1 MPIFQ
6 GRLITCLILS
16 AFSATTWADNVLV
29 NTTADITADDTS
41 CSIREAISYLNS
53 KNSKKATID
62 EEIAIISGSSLTFIV
77 ETNQVTAE
85 LKAEK
90 AKAIPNLAE
99 IARLE
104 AKLKASN
111 DKFDASLLALNTNLQ
126 TQENDLTLE
135 KGKVSPDAKKIQSI
149 NDNIAA
155 LKVKIKAQ
163 QDAKTLKE
171 KELQDYRDKGVNG
184 CKSASS
190 DSVEIVQLQ
199 KSTTPYEK

>member
-16 AFSATTWADNVLV
+16 AFSATTWADSVLV

-111 DKFDASLLALNTNLQ
+111 DKFGLIDTCVMS
-126 TQENDLTLE
+126 ECI
-135 KGKVSPDAKKIQSI
+135 KKTPK
-149 NDNIAA
+149 AA
-155 LKVKIKAQ
+155 LKTGSINNNLKI
-163 QDAKTLKE
+163 
-171 KELQDYRDKGVNG
+171 YF
-184 CKSASS
+184 
-190 DSVEIVQLQ
+190 
-199 KSTTPYEK
+199 